1 MRKNAKSILAG
12 LFIAGLSITA
22 NAQVQQPVVPASGT
36 GFYVG
41 VHGGYNLPIAKQN
54 YNFGDEDFG
63 FANITVQNGPDKI
76 DDILLSLG
84 KGANFGV
91 NLGYMF
97 TQHVGAELAVDY
109 FMGSKYTAKAR
120 SANDSS
126 VGVDQTVSGKS
137 IQLKPTVVIRGK
149 QAQVTPYAKIGAVI
163 GVGNK
168 ISYTYNYT
176 VPNYVENTEWEF
188 KEGVSAGF
196 TGSLGADF
204 AINNQVSIF
213 GEITG
218 IAMAYAPKKGTRIS
232 YTENGVDYLKDLDVN
247 QKEITFE
254 DEYASDNTDPNQPIK
269 ASRLSAP
276 FSSIGLNVG
285 VKFRF

>member
-54 YNFGDEDFG
+54 FG
-63 FANITVQNGPDKI
+63 FGEDTFQNYTYQDGPDKI
-76 DDILLSLG
+76 DDIMLSLG

-97 TQHVGAELAVDY
+97 TPHVGAELAVDY
-109 FMGSKYTAKAR
+109 FLGSKTTAKMKWTNYPNDVYDQKV
-120 SANDSS
+120 SA
-126 VGVDQTVSGKS
+126 KS

-163 GVGNK
+163 GLGNK
-168 ISYTYNYT
+168 ITYSYEYYEEPNYT
-176 VPNYVENTEWEF
+176 ENKEWEL

-196 TGSLGADF
+196 TGSLGVDF

-218 IAMAYAPKKGTRIS
+218 IAMNYAPKKASMIS
-232 YTENGVDYLKDLDVN
+232 YTENGVSYINDFYTN
-247 QKEITFE
+247 EREITFE
-254 DEYASDNTDPNQPIK
+254 DEYTPSNDPNQPTK
-269 ASRLSAP
+269 TSRISTP

-285 VKFRF
+285 VKFHF

>member
-1 MRKNAKSILAG
+1 MRYNAKSILSG

-54 YNFGDEDFG
+54 FG
-63 FANITVQNGPDKI
+63 FGEEGFEHYTFQDGPDKI

-97 TQHVGAELAVDY
+97 TPHVGAELAVDY
-109 FMGSKYTAKAR
+109 FMGSKTNAETRWANNPNR
-120 SANDSS
+120 SRN
-126 VGVDQTVSGKS
+126 QEVSAKS

-149 QAQVTPYAKIGAVI
+149 QAQITPYAKIGAVI
-163 GVGNK
+163 GLGNK
-168 ISYTYNYT
+168 ISYTFNEMYDNDNYNY
-176 VPNYVENTEWEF
+176 EWEL

-218 IAMAYAPKKGTRIS
+218 IAMAYAPKKASMIS
-232 YTENGVDYLKDLDVN
+232 LTENGVSYLHELDIDE
-247 QKEITFE
+247 KEITFE
-254 DEYASDNTDPNQPIK
+254 DEYVADNNNPNQPTK
-269 ASRLSAP
+269 TSRLSTP